1 MSTNYYAEHAWS
13 DLSNSCLKEK
23 TVLDHKLIMCT
34 EIRSKVQNYLKKKI
48 DMYV

>member
-23 TVLDHKLIMCT
+23 QYQIINLSCVLKLGQKYRI
-34 EIRSKVQNYLKKKI
+34 IKKKI